1 MLHSERYSE
10 RIDIDMGRRLRID
23 WEDTEQSLHDR
34 YQQATDHQDRTRL
47 QALWLLRKGRS
58 LSDVSSVVGKCYETV
73 RRWTEWYRSGGLEEV
88 LSRRHGG
95 SGGREPKL
103 SEEEEQALIE
113 KAREGELRTIW
124 DGVEWARS
132 EADTEYSY
140 WGMRHVFDRLDL
152 KKKVPR
158 RQSPDADPEQQ
169 EAWKKGG

>member
-1 MLHSERYSE
+1 MS
-10 RIDIDMGRRLRID
+10 RRLSID
-23 WEDTEQSLHDR
+23 WEDSEQTLQER

-58 LSDVSSVVGKCYETV
+58 LSEVASVVGVCYETV

-95 SGGREPKL
+95 SGGRESRL
-103 SEEEEQALIE
+103 SEKEEQALIE
-113 KAREGELRTIW
+113 KARAGELRTIW

-132 EADTEYSY
+132 EAGVEYSY
-140 WGMRHVFDRLDL
+140 WGMRHVFDRLQL

-158 RQSPDADPEQQ
+158 PQSEKADPEKQA
-169 EAWKKGG
+169 AWKKGD